1 MAGHSKWSNIKRRKG
16 KEDAR
21 RAREF
26 TKIAREIA
34 VATRLGGPDPEFNP
48 QLLQAIDK
56 AKAANM
62 PKDNI
67 ERAISK
73 GSGELSGKNFEEV
86 IYEGYGPH
94 GIAILVVTLTDNRNR
109 TAGEVRHA
117 FDKNHGNLG
126 QDGSVSYLFKKR
138 GFIGIEKSEEID
150 EDELMMEALEL
161 GAEDFIE
168 EEEGYEILTSV
179 PDFNTVKDGLEEAGY
194 EFVICELSYLPD
206 AQIEL
211 EENEQE
217 EVEKIIEALEDL
229 DDTQE
234 VYHNLDI

>member
-16 KEDAR
+16 KEDAK

-34 VATRLGGPDPEFNP
+34 VATRQGGPDPEFNP
-48 QLLQAIDK
+48 SLLQAIDK

-67 ERAISK
+67 ERAISR
-73 GSGELSGKNFEEV
+73 GSGELSGKDFEEV

-117 FDKNHGNLG
+117 FDKNNGNLG
-126 QDGSVSYLFKKR
+126 QDGSVSYLFKQK
-138 GFIGIEKSEEID
+138 GFIGIEKSDDID
-150 EDELMMEALEL
+150 EEELMMEAIDL

-168 EEEGYEILTSV
+168 EEEGYEILT
-179 PDFNTVKDGLEEAGY
+179 TVKDFNDVKNGLEDLDY

-211 EENEQE
+211 EEEEKE
-217 EVEKIIEALEDL
+217 EVEKIIDALEEL

-234 VYHNLDI
+234 VYHNLDL